1 MDGNSEVEFTLEGSP
16 LPRELIFLVSAPPPG
31 SEFEAGV
38 PCRVKT
44 TNTAERNPLIAFVS
58 EELGRQLIAGRR
70 MNGEV
75 SLLPL
80 SKLSSEQAQKL
91 MRQNVLL
98 FENSEQVARYLEQGE
113 KFDFERLVVS
123 FEDATRILPTAL

>member
-1 MDGNSEVEFTLEGSP
+1 
-16 LPRELIFLVSAPPPG
+16 
-31 SEFEAGV
+31 
-38 PCRVKT
+38 
-44 TNTAERNPLIAFVS
+44 
-58 EELGRQLIAGRR
+58 